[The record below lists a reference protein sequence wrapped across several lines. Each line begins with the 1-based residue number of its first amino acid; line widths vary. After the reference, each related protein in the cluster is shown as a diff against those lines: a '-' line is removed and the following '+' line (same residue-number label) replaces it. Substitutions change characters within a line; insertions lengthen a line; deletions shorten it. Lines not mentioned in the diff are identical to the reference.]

1 MIQSM
6 TGYGKAECIC
16 GNNKITIEIKSVNGK
31 GADIS
36 LKTQIV
42 PRDKEIEIK
51 QLISSKLQRGNIDL
65 FANTQYIEEAAGR
78 SINAQVFHSYMKQL
92 NSLTSEINSPISAD
106 TLLTAALRLPD
117 VIDTAAK
124 KEESEEELAINWDII
139 RATILE
145 AVEKLICFRK
155 TEGKK
160 LQEDLT
166 QRISLILEYLDASQI
181 LDSKRT
187 TTVKER
193 LKAKIV
199 EALENP
205 DMNRFEQEIIYYLEK
220 LDITE
225 EKVRLKQHCDY
236 FMETLEKEEYP
247 GKKLGFITQEIGREI
262 NTLGSKAN
270 DAEIQKLV
278 VQMKDELEKIK
289 EQSLNIL

>member
-36 LKTQIV
+36 LKTQII
-42 PRDKEIEIK
+42 PREKEIEIK

-78 SINAQVFHSYMKQL
+78 SINAQVFNSYMTQL
-92 NSLTSEINSPISAD
+92 SSLTSTLKSTISTD
-106 TLLTAALRLPD
+106 TLISAALRLPD
-117 VIDTAAK
+117 VIDTTIK
-124 KEESEEELAINWDII
+124 KEESEEEIALNWDKIKS
-139 RATILE
+139 TIVE
-145 AVEKLICFRK
+145 AVDMLIDFRK

-166 QRISLILEYLDASQI
+166 HRISLILKYLDATEA
-181 LDSKRT
+181 LDSQRT
-187 TTVKER
+187 VSVKER
-193 LKAKIV
+193 LKAKIE
-199 EALENP
+199 EALDNP

-225 EKVRLKQHCDY
+225 EKVRLKQHCVY
-236 FMETLEKEEYP
+236 FMETLTKEEYP

-270 DAEIQKLV
+270 DAGIQKLV

>member
-16 GNNKITIEIKSVNGK
+16 SNNKITIEIKSVNGK
-31 GADIS
+31 SADIS

-42 PRDKEIEIK
+42 PREKEIEIK

-65 FANTQYIEEAAGR
+65 FANSQNIDEAIGR
-78 SINAQVFHSYMKQL
+78 SINIQIFNSYIEQL
-92 NSLTSEINSPISAD
+92 RSLTAKIHAPISAE
-106 TLLTAALRLPD
+106 TLVTAALRLPD
-117 VIDTAAK
+117 IIDATTN
-124 KEESEEELAINWDII
+124 KEESEEELALNWGKI
-139 RATILE
+139 RATIIEALE
-145 AVEKLICFRK
+145 MLISFRK
-155 TEGKK
+155 TEGRK

-166 QRISLILEYLDASQI
+166 YRVSLILEYLEAVQA
-181 LDSKRT
+181 LDSGRSEAI
-187 TTVKER
+187 KER
-193 LKAKIV
+193 LKTKIE
-199 EALENP
+199 EALEKP

-225 EKVRLKQHCDY
+225 EKVRLKQHCNY
-236 FMETLEKEEYP
+236 FMETLTNEEYP

-270 DAEIQKLV
+270 DAQIQKLV
-278 VQMKDELEKIK
+278 VQMKDQLEKIK

>member
-1 MIQSM
+1 M

-78 SINAQVFHSYMKQL
+78 SINTQVFHSYIEQL
-92 NSLTSEINSPISAD
+92 RSLTSTMHAPISAE
-106 TLLTAALRLPD
+106 TLVSAALRLPD
-117 VIDTAAK
+117 VIEASTK
-124 KEESEEELAINWDII
+124 KDESEEELALNWNTIKN
-139 RATILE
+139 TILE
-145 AVEKLICFRK
+145 AVEMLIGFRK

-166 QRISLILEYLDASQI
+166 HRISLILEYLETAQV
-181 LDSKRT
+181 LDSQRT
-187 TTVKER
+187 ATVKER
-193 LKAKIV
+193 LKAKIE
-199 EALENP
+199 EAIENP

-225 EKVRLKQHCDY
+225 EKVRLKQHCNY
-236 FMETLEKEEYP
+236 FLGTLSNEEFP
-247 GKKLGFITQEIGREI
+247 GKKLGFISQEIGREI

-270 DAEIQKLV
+270 DAGIQKIV